1 MLRCSFK
8 KSDGIRCKIKTPLD
22 FCHVH
27 VNLPDCSI
35 CYGKINKTNY
45 YESECNHIF
54 HSSCIDTWLERNNT
68 CPLCRTDL
76 PQEKYKVTIS
86 NDPILKQFTPAFY
99 IKNLKTLESRG
110 KFKGSKLVVEIIDET
125 EVGVYN
131 FHTCELLGTFKIN

>member
-1 MLRCSFK
+1 MPRCSFK
-8 KSDGIRCKIKTPLD
+8 KVDGIRCKLKTNNE

-27 VNLPDCSI
+27 TDMPECSI
-35 CYGKINKTNY
+35 CYGKINKNDY
-45 YESECNHIF
+45 YISDCNHTF
-54 HSSCIDTWLERNNT
+54 HSSCIDTWLERDNT

-76 PQEKYKVTIS
+76 PQEKYRVAIS

-99 IKNLKTLESRG
+99 IKKLKSLERRG
-110 KFKGSKLVVEIIDET
+110 KFKGSKLAMELIDET